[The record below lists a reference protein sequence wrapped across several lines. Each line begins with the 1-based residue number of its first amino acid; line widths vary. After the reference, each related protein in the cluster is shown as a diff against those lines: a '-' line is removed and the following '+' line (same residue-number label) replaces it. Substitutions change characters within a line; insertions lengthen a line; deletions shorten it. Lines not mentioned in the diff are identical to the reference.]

1 MELKAI
7 LTFDLEFWYNSQFLK
22 KYLPKN
28 KSLSKDYI
36 EESIEPILNLLTKYN
51 QKATFFV
58 LGQVAEKY
66 PKIIKRIF
74 QAGHEIASHGY
85 SHKLLNELEPKE
97 FEEEIIKTN
106 QIIEKIVNQKPTG
119 FRAPAFSLNNQTKWA
134 LEILNKYNFQY
145 DSSIHPLSFKK
156 TFGNPLIKELP
167 CSLGGIYFRLLPLK
181 IYVYLTEL
189 FSKTEIPMVYFHPNE
204 LFDSTPKI
212 KSAPW
217 FFKKVKYWGTKSSL
231 NKFEKLLKEFNFIS
245 IKQYL
250 DENLIN

>member
-1 MELKAI
+1 MKPKAI
-7 LTFDLEFWYNSQFLK
+7 LTFDFEFWYNSQFLK
-22 KYLPKN
+22 KYLPKD
-28 KSLSKDYI
+28 KSFSGDYI
-36 EESIEPILNLLTKYN
+36 EESIEPILNLLTQYN

-58 LGQVAEKY
+58 LGQIAEKN
-66 PKIIKRIF
+66 PEIIKRIF

-106 QIIEKIVNQKPTG
+106 QIIEKIVNQKPIG

-145 DSSIHPLSFKK
+145 DSSIHPLLFKK
-156 TFGNPLIKELP
+156 TFNNSFLKELS

-181 IYVYLTEL
+181 IYVYLTKL
-189 FSKTEIPMVYFHPNE
+189 FSKTEIPIVYFHPNE
-204 LFDSTPKI
+204 LFESAPQIQSGPWWKTKI
-212 KSAPW
+212 K
-217 FFKKVKYWGTKSSL
+217 YIGTKNAL
-231 NKFEKLLKEFNFIS
+231 TKFEKLLKKFNFIS